1 MDQEVVTAIAIAAT
15 VAMGVMVAFARR
27 TRERAQEA
35 MPDSQPAM
43 PKPRTKRQRQLV
55 ASMAPPPQMPTIE
68 ELVAEE
74 AAATGVNDIAG
85 GEGLDVSLKLRV
97 YWRDEV
103 VRRGCEDG
111 NLEFRVDGG
120 ISAAAADINDVRL
133 VCVRDGV
140 VAEEQEEP
148 DEQTVDNTVTDGED
162 S

>member
-15 VAMGVMVAFARR
+15 VAMGVMVTFARR

-35 MPDSQPAM
+35 MPDAQPTA

-55 ASMAPPPQMPTIE
+55 ANMAPPPQMPTIE

-74 AAATGVNDIAG
+74 AAATGVNDIPG
-85 GEGLDVSLKLRV
+85 GDGLDVSLKLRV

-103 VRRGCEDG
+103 VRGGCEDG
-111 NLEFRVDGG
+111 NLEFRIDGG
-120 ISAAAADINDVRL
+120 ASIEAAGIDDVRL

-140 VAEEQEEP
+140 VTEEQEEP
-148 DEQTVDNTVTDGED
+148 EEETVDNAVADGED
-162 S
+162 G